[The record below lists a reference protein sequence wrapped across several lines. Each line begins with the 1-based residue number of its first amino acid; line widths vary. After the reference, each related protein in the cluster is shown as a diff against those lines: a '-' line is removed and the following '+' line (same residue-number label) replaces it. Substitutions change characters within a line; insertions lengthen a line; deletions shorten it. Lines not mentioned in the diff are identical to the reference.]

1 MEKTK
6 PFTDSFLFESL
17 QQAFNLTIRMSKNK
31 TKSVLLKIAKYL
43 GITFA
48 VILAL
53 LFLTPII
60 FADKIKEQI
69 KKTANEKLSAELNY
83 SDVSLS
89 FFHHFPSLTL
99 TLNDLSLNGSAPY
112 KNEKFVTAKE
122 ISFGINVSSLI
133 FKKEVEIDEILLT
146 DSFINIKVNKKGE
159 ANYNI
164 YKSSAHS
171 TNQDQ
176 DNSDAAIKLEK
187 IQIINSK
194 IIYDD
199 QSTQVYFD
207 AFGFDYIGKGDLN
220 KAVFDLYSKAKIE
233 KLNIVYGGEP
243 YLMNKKVDADLI
255 TKVNINSLS
264 FYFQQNNL
272 KINQMLVDF
281 RGNFDILKDGYNMD
295 LIVESKNSDLYDIFT
310 ALPPAYITW
319 LSKAELKGNTNL
331 SVTLKGKYSVAQN
344 ISPDLN
350 LNLKIENGFVNYN
363 KSPFPI
369 SNLNLDIKTKVP
381 SLNPELLIVDAQNL
395 SLNINEDY
403 LKSKAYIKGMSTPD
417 IKADLKAKIDLEKI
431 TKAIGIP
438 DIEIKGSLIGDLNTD
453 GKFDQAKRIFPVTKG
468 SVKLENGYL
477 KTKFYPN
484 PITNIHINSKIDN
497 KKGTFDDLKVVLK
510 PAQLTFE
517 GKPIF
522 VEANLSTFDDLT
534 YDIKVKG
541 ELNIAKIYKVFSQKG
556 LDLDGSV
563 KADLAL
569 KGKQSDAEKGNYSK
583 LHNKGMLELRN
594 IGIASE
600 YLPKKFII
608 KEGVFTIN
616 QDKMSFNN
624 FLAAYGESDF
634 KMNGY
639 LQNVFN
645 FVTTKTGVLKGNF
658 NVSARYINIDE
669 FMSSTTE
676 ESGTAESKPEIKKE
690 TKETTE
696 AKSTGVI
703 IIPSNLNLQFVAKA
717 QKVNFDNLNLNNAIG
732 NIKINN
738 GKLSMQNTGFN
749 LIGSDV
755 KMNATYNSVTT
766 QKANFDY
773 SIKAANFDIKRAYN
787 EIAIFRKM
795 ASAAEKAQG
804 IVSLDYQIKGR
815 LNGNME
821 PVYPS
826 LVGGGTLSVKDV
838 KLRGLKMFNAVSQKT
853 NSDAIKNPDV
863 SKVDIKTTIRNN
875 IMTIE
880 QFKFKFAGFR
890 PRIEGTTSLDGKL
903 NLKMRLGLPP
913 LGILGVPLTVTGSQD
928 NPKIKI
934 GRKTEDLE
942 ETKDTE

>member
-1 MEKTK
+1 MPVQKLK
-6 PFTDSFLFESL
+6 P
-17 QQAFNLTIRMSKNK
+17 
-31 TKSVLLKIAKYL
+31 VLLKIAKYT
-43 GITFA
+43 GITFV

-53 LFLTPII
+53 LFLTPIV
-60 FADKIKEQI
+60 FEDQIKEQI

-89 FFHHFPSLTL
+89 FFRHFPSLTL
-99 TLNDLSLNGSAPY
+99 TLNNLSLNGSAPFE
-112 KNEKFVTAKE
+112 NEKFVTAKE
-122 ISFGINVSSLI
+122 TSFGINVSSLI

-146 DSFINIKVNKKGE
+146 DGFINVKVTKEGA
-159 ANYNI
+159 ANYNV
-164 YKSSAHS
+164 YKSTTQSENKEKDD
-171 TNQDQ
+171 T
-176 DNSDAAIKLEK
+176 DAAIKLEK
-187 IQIINSK
+187 IRITNSK

-199 QSTQVYFD
+199 KSTQMYFD
-207 AFGFDYIGKGDLN
+207 VAGFNYLGKGDLN

-233 KLNIVYGGEP
+233 KLNIVYEGEP

-272 KINQMLVDF
+272 KINQMFVDF
-281 RGNFDILKDGYNMD
+281 KGNFDILKDGYNMD
-295 LIVESKNSDLYDIFT
+295 LTVASKNSDLYDIFT
-310 ALPPAYITW
+310 ALPPTYITW

-331 SVTLKGKYSVAQN
+331 LVTLKGKYIVAQN
-344 ISPDLN
+344 IAPDLN
-350 LNLKIENGFVNYN
+350 LNLKIDNGFVNYN
-363 KSPFPI
+363 KSPFPV
-369 SNLNLDIKTKVP
+369 SNLNLDIKTSVP
-381 SLNPELLIVDAQNL
+381 SLNPDLLTLDAQNL
-395 SLNINEDY
+395 SFNINDDY
-403 LKSKAYIKGMSTPD
+403 LKSKAHLKGLNTPD
-417 IKADLKAKIDLEKI
+417 IQAGLKAKIDLEKI
-431 TKAIGIP
+431 SKAIGIP
-438 DIEIKGSLIGDLNTD
+438 DIDLKGALIGDLNVN
-453 GKFDQAKRIFPVTKG
+453 GKYDQAKRLFPVTKG
-468 SVKLENGYL
+468 IIKLENGYL

-497 KKGTFDDLKVVLK
+497 QKGTFDDLKIIVK

-522 VEANLSTFDDLT
+522 IDANLSTFDDLT
-534 YDIKVKG
+534 YDIQARG
-541 ELNIAKIYKVFSQKG
+541 ELNITKIYKVFSQKG
-556 LDLDGSV
+556 LDLDGAV
-563 KADLAL
+563 KADLVL
-569 KGKQSDAEKGNYSK
+569 KGRQSDAEKGHYSK
-583 LHNKGMLELRN
+583 LYNKGTLELRN
-594 IGIASE
+594 IGITSE

-608 KEGVFTIN
+608 KEGFFKID

-624 FLAAYGESDF
+624 FQAAYGESDF
-634 KMNGY
+634 QMKGY

-645 FVTTKTGVLKGNF
+645 FATSKTGVLKGAF
-658 NVSARYINIDE
+658 NVSAQYINIDE
-669 FMSSTTE
+669 FMSVTPENKTVTVSKE
-676 ESGTAESKPEIKKE
+676 EAKPGAES
-690 TKETTE
+690 
-696 AKSTGVI
+696 KSTGVI
-703 IIPSNLNLQFVAKA
+703 VIPSNLNVRFTASA
-717 QKVNFDNLNLNNAIG
+717 QKVNFDNLILNNAVG
-732 NIKINN
+732 NVKLNN
-738 GKLSMQNTGFN
+738 GKISMQNTGFN
-749 LIGSDV
+749 LIGCDV
-755 KMNATYNSVTT
+755 KMNANYNAVTT

-773 SIKAANFDIKRAYN
+773 SIKASDFDIKRAYN
-787 EIAIFRKM
+787 EIAMFRKM

-826 LVGGGTLSVKDV
+826 LVGGGTLSIKDV
-838 KLRGLKMFNAVSQKT
+838 KVRGLKMFNAVSQKT